1 MTTHISFHGAAGT
14 VTGSCSRIESDAAH
28 FLIDCGLYQG
38 NRSVRDLNSR
48 DFPFDP
54 AAIDFLVLTHAHI
67 DHSGLVPKLVKEGFE
82 GPIFATRATVDLLQF
97 MLADSAHIQESNAER
112 RNRSLERR
120 GLPPV
125 EPAYSSEHVEAA
137 LARMQGMDY
146 ETWFEPKDGVE
157 VRYWN
162 AGHILGS
169 ASAEVVF
176 DPDRSG
182 NTLRML
188 FSGDLGPE
196 HKVFHPEPEAPEGF
210 DYVVCEATY
219 GDRER
224 PDYTIESRRETLRA
238 ELTAGLE
245 RGGNVV
251 IPSFALERS
260 QELLHDIHTLLDRG
274 EIPETTVYL
283 DSPLARKATEVFMR
297 YSDSLEDMDVDGS
310 ELFRHK
316 DFRLVQTIQESKNI
330 NGVAGGAI
338 IISASGMCDAGRI
351 KHHLRANIWRPEST
365 ILFVGYQAPGSLGHV
380 ISNGADKVRIHG
392 REFNVAARI
401 RRIGNYSAH
410 ADQSELADWIMERTP
425 VAGRLFL
432 NHGDD
437 GARRALAE
445 LLGERGLSPEKV
457 VIPSFDETFELV
469 AGTAQSKGR
478 AAERIDDAALER
490 DWHSDY
496 AVFILRL
503 ADRLQASRDPA
514 ETRAAHR
521 PLGDRAGRVAKA
533 GTHDLHG
540 SRH

>member
-1 MTTHISFHGAAGT
+1 MTTHISFHGAAGM
-14 VTGSCSRIESDAAH
+14 VTGSCSLIESDTAR

-38 NRSVRDLNSR
+38 NRTVRDLNSR

-54 AAIDFLVLTHAHI
+54 SQIDFLILTHAHI

-112 RNRSLERR
+112 RNRNLARR
-120 GLPPV
+120 GLPLV
-125 EPAYSSEHVEAA
+125 QPAYTSKDVAAA
-137 LARMQGMDY
+137 LERMQGVDY
-146 ETWFEPKDGVE
+146 ESSFEPGDGIQ
-157 VRYWN
+157 VRFWN

-176 DPDRSG
+176 DRDGSG

-210 DYVVCEATY
+210 DYVICEATY

-224 PDYTIESRRETLRA
+224 PDYTIESRRETLRD

-251 IPSFALERS
+251 IPAFALERS
-260 QELLHDIHTLLDRG
+260 QELLHDIHALLDQR
-274 EIPETTVYL
+274 EIPDTTVYL

-297 YSDSLEDMDVDGS
+297 YSDTLEDVDVEGA
-310 ELFRHK
+310 ELFKHEN
-316 DFRLVQTIQESKNI
+316 FRLVHTTQESKDI

-351 KHHLRANIWRPEST
+351 KHHLRSNIWRPEAT

-380 ISNGADKVRIHG
+380 ISSGAKKVRIHG

-410 ADQSELADWIMERTP
+410 ADQSELADWIEERCP

-445 LLGERGLSPEKV
+445 LLVARGLESEKI
-457 VIPSFDETFELV
+457 VIPSFDESFELV
-469 AGTAQSKGR
+469 AGSAQSKGR
-478 AAERIDDAALER
+478 TAERIDDAALER
-490 DWHSDY
+490 DWHGDY

-503 ADRLQASRDPA
+503 AERLEATSDPGERDRLIARLESALD
-514 ETRAAHR
+514 
-521 PLGDRAGRVAKA
+521 D
-533 GTHDLHG
+533 
-540 SRH
+540 

>member
-14 VTGSCSRIESDAAH
+14 VTGSCSLIESDETR

-38 NRSVRDLNSR
+38 NKSVRELNSR
-48 DFPFDP
+48 VFPFD
-54 AAIDFLVLTHAHI
+54 ASAIDFLVLTHAHI

-120 GLPPV
+120 GLPLI
-125 EPAYSSEHVEAA
+125 EPAYTSEDVAAA
-137 LARMQGMDY
+137 LAHMRGVDY
-146 ETWFEPKDGVE
+146 ETWFEPKDGVQ
-157 VRYWN
+157 VRFWN

-182 NTLRML
+182 NKMRVL

-196 HKVFHPEPEAPEGF
+196 HKVFHPEPDAPEGF

-245 RGGNVV
+245 RGGNIV

-297 YSDSLEDMDVDGS
+297 YSDSLEDVDVDGAD
-310 ELFRHK
+310 LFKHEK
-316 DFRLVQTIQESKNI
+316 FRLVQTVQESKDI

-351 KHHLRANIWRPEST
+351 KHHLRANIWRPEAT
-365 ILFVGYQAPGSLGHV
+365 VLFVGYQAPGSLGHV
-380 ISNGADKVRIHG
+380 ISNGAKKVRIHG

-410 ADQSELADWIMERTP
+410 ADQSELADWIMERNP
-425 VAGRLFL
+425 IAGRLFL
-432 NHGDD
+432 NHGEDE
-437 GARRALAE
+437 ARRALAE
-445 LLGERGLSPEKV
+445 FLSKRGLRSEKI
-457 VIPSFDETFELV
+457 VIPSFDETFELL

-478 AAERIDDAALER
+478 AAERIEDAALER

-503 ADRLQASRDPA
+503 ASTLQATADPA
-514 ETRAAHR
+514 KREQLIARLEAA
-521 PLGDRAGRVAKA
+521 LEE
-533 GTHDLHG
+533 
-540 SRH
+540 

>member
-1 MTTHISFHGAAGT
+1 MATTISFHGAAGT
-14 VTGSCSRIESDAAH
+14 VTGSCSLIESDTAR

-38 NRSVRDLNSR
+38 NRSVKELNSR

-54 AAIDFLVLTHAHI
+54 SGIDFLVLTHAHI
-67 DHSGLVPKLVKEGFE
+67 DHSGLVPKLVKKGFE
-82 GPIFATRATVDLLQF
+82 GPIFATPASVDLLQF
-97 MLADSAHIQESNAER
+97 MLADSAYIQESNAER

-120 GLPPV
+120 GLPLI
-125 EPAYSSEHVEAA
+125 EPAYNSEDVAAA
-137 LARMQGMDY
+137 LSRMEGMDY
-146 ETWFEPKDGVE
+146 ESWFEPKDGVS

-188 FSGDLGPE
+188 FSGDLGPD
-196 HKVFHPEPEAPEGF
+196 HKVFHPEPDAPEGF
-210 DYVVCEATY
+210 DYVVCESTY

-260 QELLHDIHTLLDRG
+260 QELLHDIHTLLDRR
-274 EIPETTVYL
+274 EIPDATVYL

-297 YSDSLEDMDVDGS
+297 YSDSLEDVDVEGAD
-310 ELFRHK
+310 LFKHK
-316 DFRLVQTIQESKNI
+316 NFRLVQTTQESKNI

-351 KHHLRANIWRPEST
+351 KHHLRSNIWRPEAT
-365 ILFVGYQAPGSLGHV
+365 IMFVGYQAPGSLGHV
-380 ISNGADKVRIHG
+380 ISNGAEKVRIHG

-445 LLGERGLSPEKV
+445 VLSERGLDPEKV
-457 VIPSFDETFELV
+457 VIPSFDEAFELV

-478 AAERIDDAALER
+478 VAARIEDAALER

-496 AVFILRL
+496 AVFILGL
-503 ADRLQASRDPA
+503 AGRLQSTTDSAKRKQLIA
-514 ETRAAHR
+514 RLEAA
-521 PLGDRAGRVAKA
+521 LDQ
-533 GTHDLHG
+533 
-540 SRH
+540 

>member
-1 MTTHISFHGAAGT
+1 MTAHISFHGAAGT
-14 VTGSCSRIESDAAH
+14 VTGSCSLIESEEAR

-38 NRSVRDLNSR
+38 NKSVRELNSR
-48 DFPFDP
+48 DFPFEP
-54 AAIDFLVLTHAHI
+54 SSVDFLVLTHAHI
-67 DHSGLVPKLVKEGFE
+67 DHSGLVPKLVKKGFS
-82 GPIFATRATVDLLQF
+82 GPIFATPPTVDLLEF
-97 MLADSAHIQESNAER
+97 LLADSAHIQESNAER
-112 RNRSLERR
+112 RNRSRKRR
-120 GLPPV
+120 GLPLI
-125 EPAYSSEHVEAA
+125 EPAYNSKDVTTA
-137 LARMQGMDY
+137 LERMEGIDY
-146 ETWFEPKDGVE
+146 ETWFEPRDGVQ

-169 ASAEVVF
+169 ASAEVAF

-260 QELLHDIHTLLDRG
+260 QELLHDIHTLLDRR
-274 EIPETTVYL
+274 EIPDTTVYL

-297 YSDSLEDMDVDGS
+297 YSSSLEDVDVDEA
-310 ELFRHK
+310 ELFKHPN
-316 DFRLVQTIQESKNI
+316 FRLVQTTQESKDI

-351 KHHLRANIWRPEST
+351 KHHLRSNIWRPEAT

-380 ISNGADKVRIHG
+380 ISNGAKNVRIHG
-392 REFNVAARI
+392 REFKVAARI

-425 VAGRLFL
+425 VAGGLFL

-445 LLGERGLSPEKV
+445 LLSQRGLSPDKI

-469 AGTAQSKGR
+469 AGSAQSKGR
-478 AAERIDDAALER
+478 VAERIADAALER

-503 ADRLQASRDPA
+503 ADRLRGTVDPA
-514 ETRAAHR
+514 KREQLIARLEAA
-521 PLGDRAGRVAKA
+521 LEE
-533 GTHDLHG
+533 
-540 SRH
+540 